1 MPRRLIFVR
10 HAESELSAR
19 GLVNGDPSMDS
30 PLTPQGRLQA
40 EELHRG
46 LVQDPADLCVVSEFP
61 RVQETAVIALA
72 GLDIPWEIDPGLN
85 DPPLGVF
92 ESKPEDEYV
101 AWLENHDWSRG
112 PEGGGESQLGSV
124 RRFLDSFE
132 RLLARTVASVLVI
145 GHAFPT
151 GVARALAEEA
161 PPMVRPHYD
170 CVFDYVSPVELHPA
184 ALAEGI
190 KRARRELL
198 DIERS

>member
-1 MPRRLIFVR
+1 MPKRLIFVR

-19 GLVNGDPSMDS
+19 GLVNGDPAMDC
-30 PLTPQGRLQA
+30 PLTLKGRLQA

-46 LVQDPADLCVVSEFP
+46 LVRDPVDLCVVSEFP
-61 RVQETAVIALA
+61 RAQETAVIALT
-72 GLDIPWEIDPGLN
+72 GLNIPWEIDPGLN

-101 AWLENHDWSRG
+101 GWLATHDWSRG

-132 RLLARTVASVLVI
+132 RLLARAEASVLVI

-151 GVARALAEEA
+151 GVARTLAQEA
-161 PPMVRPHYD
+161 APMVRPHYD
-170 CVFDYVSPVELHPA
+170 CAFDYVSPVEIDPA

-190 KRARRELL
+190 KQARRELL